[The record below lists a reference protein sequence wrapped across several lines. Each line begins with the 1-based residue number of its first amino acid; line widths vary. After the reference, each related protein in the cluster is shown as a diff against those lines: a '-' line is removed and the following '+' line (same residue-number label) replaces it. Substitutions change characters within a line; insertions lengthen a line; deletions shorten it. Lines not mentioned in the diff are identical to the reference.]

1 MKRLLMIL
9 LLFTAAF
16 SAEAQSG
23 TADTIFVDV
32 PDEVMALRLQ
42 TTEYTALGKRDIE
55 RFGKRFLGYSS
66 MQVWCNNGKRL
77 ERKKF
82 KEIFMN
88 IRNYPY
94 DKIVFNGFVL
104 DRLEMGYPTETGVIA
119 GLLVGEKPVLFF
131 RRKADAIP
139 ETE

>member
-9 LLFTAAF
+9 LLVTASF
-16 SAEAQSG
+16 SVKAQNG
-23 TADTIFVDV
+23 TADTIFIDV
-32 PDEVMALRLQ
+32 PDEVVALRLQ
-42 TTEYTALGKRDIE
+42 TTEFIAFGRKDIE

-66 MQVWCNNGKRL
+66 MQVWCNSGKRL

-82 KEIFMN
+82 KEMFKN

-104 DRLEMGYPTETGVIA
+104 DRLEMDYPTESGVIA